1 MNSFSLCNLTNNS
14 EKYVQQQ
21 SSAAVGAD
29 AVKRQQ
35 QGRPPL
41 LHLVGCSTA
50 LLQQQLLPL
59 LMKLPRV
66 LLAAQLEVVL
76 AVSTAVVMVLVSRA
90 AYLSHAKGLRCWPQR
105 SAGCRMIQTGF
116 EQF

>member
-21 SSAAVGAD
+21 SNAAVGAD

-35 QGRPPL
+35 QGRPSL

-59 LMKLPRV
+59 LMKLLRV
-66 LLAAQLEVVL
+66 LLAAQLEVL

-105 SAGCRMIQTGF
+105 SAGCRMIQTEF
-116 EQF
+116 KQF